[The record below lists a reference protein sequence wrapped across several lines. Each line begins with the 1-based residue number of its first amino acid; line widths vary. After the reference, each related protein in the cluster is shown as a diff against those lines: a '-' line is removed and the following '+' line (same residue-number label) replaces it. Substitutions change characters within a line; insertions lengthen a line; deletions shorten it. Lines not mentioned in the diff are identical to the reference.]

1 LPLTMS
7 FEKTLDF
14 DGTIVQFCGLI
25 YSVTKLEVFNESKTE
40 WQELNTITIQKLVDT
55 SE

>member
-1 LPLTMS
+1 M
-7 FEKTLDF
+7 
-14 DGTIVQFCGLI
+14 QFCGLNNPD
-25 YSVTKLEVFNESKTE
+25 TKLEVFNESKTE